1 MAYLDPVVEKTR
13 GKSISR
19 IIRVYLWISIIV
31 IILVFNYHR
40 SLPSYDLSN
49 YSNGLTI
56 DFF

>member
-19 IIRVYLWISIIV
+19 IRVYLWISIIV